1 MRPGTTFAEA
11 MRRTVI
17 AVVATIPFAAPAAQ
31 PVETEMFRA
40 EVSGGKLPPVQ
51 KRLPANP
58 QVVRMDGPGLQVGK
72 QGGTMNMLIGR
83 ARDVRLLVVYGY
95 SRLVGYDR
103 KLAIV
108 PDILESFESKD
119 DKVFTFKLRK
129 GHRWSDGQPFTAEDF
144 RYFWEDVANNRE
156 LSPSGPQ
163 SDLIVEGEAPKFE
176 VIDAS
181 TVRYSWSKPNRDFL
195 PRLAGASPLYIY
207 RPAHFLKKFH
217 KKYNPKVVESEGKSG
232 KRGWASLHNKQ
243 DNMYQ
248 FDNPDLPTLEPWVNT
263 TRPPADRFVAVRNPY
278 FHRVDEKGQQLPY
291 IDRVVM
297 AVAEGK
303 LIPAKAGAGESD
315 LQARDLQFNNYTF
328 LKKNEK
334 VNNYRA
340 LLWKTGIGSHF
351 ALYPNLNV
359 NDPVWRTLLRDVR
372 FRRALSMAID
382 RGLINQVLYFGLATE
397 SNNTVLPESPLF
409 KEANQKRWAKFD
421 KKGAAKLLD
430 EIGLKRGPDGFRKLP
445 DGRLLELIVETAG
458 ESSEQSDVLELI
470 RETWKEVGI
479 KLFTKPSQRE
489 VLRNRVFGGEALM
502 SVWSGMENGLATP
515 DMSPDDLAPTS
526 QQQLQ
531 WPKFGQYHETAGKSG
546 IAPDIPEAVELVKL
560 SAAWRAGSTRAD
572 REKAWQQMLSIHAEQ
587 QFVIGVVSAVPQPVL
602 VRTTLMNVPEKGLYN
617 WDPGAFFGIYRPD
630 TFWFK

>member
-1 MRPGTTFAEA
+1 MKRLLICGGVLAACLSFGT
-11 MRRTVI
+11 R
-17 AVVATIPFAAPAAQ
+17 AAPL
-31 PVETEMFRA
+31 VESEMFRK
-40 EVSGGKLPPVQ
+40 EVAAGKMPAVQ
-51 KRLPANP
+51 KRLPDAP
-58 QVVRMDGPGLQVGK
+58 LVSPMAEPGMQVGK
-72 QGGTMNMLIGR
+72 QGGTLNMLIGR

-103 KLAIV
+103 KLTLVA
-108 PDILESFESKD
+108 DILESFESKD
-119 DKVFTFKLRK
+119 DKIFTFKLRK
-129 GHRWSDGQPFTAEDF
+129 GHRWSDGQPFTTEDF
-144 RYFWEDVANNRE
+144 RYFWEDVANNPE

-163 SDLIVEGEAPKFE
+163 SDLLVDGEKPKVE
-176 VIDAS
+176 ILDAT
-181 TVRYSWSKPNRDFL
+181 TVRYSWTKPNREFL

-207 RPAHFLKKFH
+207 RPAHYLKKFH
-217 KKYNPKVVESEGKSG
+217 KKYSPKVMETENRAG

-248 FDNPDLPTLEPWVNT
+248 FDNPDLPTLEPWINT

-278 FHRVDEKGQQLPY
+278 FHRVDAQGQQLPY
-291 IDRVVM
+291 VDRVVL

-334 VNNYRA
+334 LNNYRA
-340 LLWKTGIGSHF
+340 LLWRTGIGSHF
-351 ALYPNLNV
+351 ALFPNLNV
-359 NDPVWRTLLRDVR
+359 NDPVWRTVLRDVR

-409 KEANQKRWAKFD
+409 KETYQKKWAKFD
-421 KKGAAKLLD
+421 KKAADKLLD
-430 EIGLKRGPDGFRKLP
+430 EIGLKRGADGFRRLP
-445 DGRLLELIVETAG
+445 DGRLLEIIVETAG

-479 KLFTKPSQRE
+479 KLFTKPSQRD

-502 SVWSGMENGLATP
+502 SVWSGLENGLATP
-515 DMSPDDLAPTS
+515 DMSPDDLAPLS

-531 WPKFGQYHETAGKSG
+531 WPKFGQFHETAGKSG
-546 IAPDIPEAVELVKL
+546 QAPDIPEAVELLKL
-560 SAAWRAGSTRAD
+560 SAAWRAAGSKPE
-572 REKAWQQMLSIHAEQ
+572 REKVWHQMLSIHAEQ
-587 QFVIGVVSAVPQPVL
+587 QFVIGVIAAVPQPVL
-602 VRTTLMNVPEKGLYN
+602 VRTTLMNVPEKGFYN
-617 WDPGAFFGIYRPD
+617 WEPGAFFGLYHPD